1 MKVSFQ
7 RVDGRLSILRLVL
20 KQASRNLILQTMKR
34 PIYAFVFL
42 SLVSST
48 SLTQGENF
56 QVKFSEPFAVF
67 QFVDNLSADAPP
79 NVFKTIFDESKFNL
93 DQYNNLIAEYEHLN
107 VDYGYEYTNYPYAQK
122 IGGSTG
128 SLLKRNLINSSSINE
143 FKLISLG
150 IIPNADLFKLCDL
163 LIAFEPVYQELI
175 YYPFKGQFEQ
185 QLNTI
190 NKLIEKDGLGL
201 FFDTGLRFYHSSWDE
216 HIPFTIAIYPLPGT
230 LHFTATAFYN
240 NAVVAVPVGLQDYNK
255 LLSVMIHEVFHILY
269 DEESVDFKKR
279 IEDAFINNPSPNSR
293 YAYLLLNEALATS
306 LGNGYV
312 YGQLH
317 GAEDTAV
324 WYRRKYTNLI
334 AKKIYPLVKAYI
346 ISGKAL
352 DKDFIDQFIQVFD
365 YNFSGW
371 LKEKDFIL
379 TDRYVIADNAD
390 NFNIIDQTYP
400 YRSMSAY
407 DTQVTISSIE
417 KMKRAPI
424 TKVVIVSKSNSRE
437 LSLLKKQFKELKNW
451 QPDSRADFSYTVF
464 LADKTYL
471 IILNN
476 VRKDIGNQLE
486 SLTIQ

>member
-1 MKVSFQ
+1 
-7 RVDGRLSILRLVL
+7 
-20 KQASRNLILQTMKR
+20 
-34 PIYAFVFL
+34 
-42 SLVSST
+42 
-48 SLTQGENF
+48 
-56 QVKFSEPFAVF
+56 
-67 QFVDNLSADAPP
+67 
-79 NVFKTIFDESKFNL
+79 
-93 DQYNNLIAEYEHLN
+93 
-107 VDYGYEYTNYPYAQK
+107 
-122 IGGSTG
+122 
-128 SLLKRNLINSSSINE
+128 
-143 FKLISLG
+143 
-150 IIPNADLFKLCDL
+150 
-163 LIAFEPVYQELI
+163 
-175 YYPFKGQFEQ
+175 
-185 QLNTI
+185 
-190 NKLIEKDGLGL
+190 
-201 FFDTGLRFYHSSWDE
+201 
-216 HIPFTIAIYPLPGT
+216 
-230 LHFTATAFYN
+230 
-240 NAVVAVPVGLQDYNK
+240 
-255 LLSVMIHEVFHILY
+255 MIHEVFHILY

-352 DKDFIDQFIQVFD
+352 DKDFIDQYIQVFD

-476 VRKDIGNQLE
+476 VRKDIGKQLE